1 MNIKTKIRTFLTIP
15 NKNICFPIGSI
26 LAVQYFFEK
35 LNFLDIFS
43 KHKSR
48 GLDLNSLLIGLVS
61 YKLTEN
67 FSIKEAGKW
76 LNQEEILDILNLKS
90 FNERALYRALETLGR
105 NKDEILPIF

>member
-1 MNIKTKIRTFLTIP
+1 MNIKTKLRAIPSIP
-15 NKNICFPIGSI
+15 NKNICVPIGSM
-26 LAVQYFFEK
+26 LAVQYFYEK
-35 LNFLDIFS
+35 LNFSDIFS

-76 LNQEEILDILNLKS
+76 LNQEEIL
-90 FNERALYRALETLGR
+90 
-105 NKDEILPIF
+105 EILTLENIGCTRRRFSLIF